1 MTVRLI
7 LKQLLWAIGLW
18 FLIAA
23 VCFLSGFLR
32 PSYLPYIALAMVY
45 GWYFSIPILFAVVSI
60 ISFALHAVC
69 AGNAAP
75 PSRPG

>member
-1 MTVRLI
+1 MTVRFI

-23 VCFLSGFLR
+23 VCFVFGFLR

-45 GWYFSIPILFAVVSI
+45 GWYFTIPTLFAVVSI
-60 ISFALHAVC
+60 ISFALHAVR
-69 AGNAAP
+69 ARNAAP